1 MSKQIEDIYP
11 LTPVQEGMLFHTL
24 YAPEYD
30 PYVMQVFGQLVGAVN
45 EAAFRQAWSEVSA
58 RHAVLRSSFVWAG
71 LERPLQVVR
80 ERVEVP
86 YEYFDWSE
94 LDQQQQQ
101 ERLKEYQRGERE
113 RGFEL
118 QRAPLQRVSLV
129 RLGEGEEMTRR
140 WLFQMEGPTG

>member
-1 MSKQIEDIYP
+1 MASQHPPSDVPLAQITATQLEQLEQVNEPLEDLYP
-11 LTPVQEGMLFHTL
+11 LTAVQEGMLFHSL

-30 PYVMQVFGQLVGAVN
+30 PYVTQVSGRLTGTVN

-58 RHAVLRSSFVWAG
+58 RHAVLRSSFAWAG

-86 YEYFDWSE
+86 YEYFDWSA

-101 ERLKEYQRGERE
+101 ERLREYQR
-113 RGFEL
+113 
-118 QRAPLQRVSLV
+118 A
-129 RLGEGEEMTRR
+129 
-140 WLFQMEGPTG
+140 